1 MQGLE
6 LPGGMQVKQVA
17 LSPVEQAQIQAAQAT
32 QLYIEVKL
40 RMLAGWT
47 FDECAADLGLKIPE
61 KPEA

>member
-6 LPGGMQVKQVA
+6 IPGGMQIKQVQ
-17 LSPVEQAQIQAAQAT
+17 LSPVEQAQLAAAQAT

-47 FDECAADLGLKIPE
+47 FEECVADLGLNIPE